1 MLHQKLVNPSTI
13 VVIGGSNNIHKPGGK
28 LLFNLK
34 NSNFKGKLFA
44 VNPKDDEVQGI
55 KCFRDVSL
63 LPPTDLAI
71 IAIPANQCLEVIE
84 YLSKEKNTRG
94 FIIISAGFSE
104 EGKTGATLENKI
116 KKTVNSVNGT
126 IIGPNC
132 IGVINTNYS
141 GVFTAP
147 IPELDNQGCD
157 LISSSGA
164 TAVFIIESALSKG
177 LKFSSIYSVGN
188 AAQTSS
194 EDILEHF
201 DETFDPENSSKI
213 KLLYL
218 ESIKNPDKLL
228 KHASSL
234 IRKGCKI
241 AAIKAGGSEAGSR
254 AALSHTGAI
263 ANADL
268 AVEALFR
275 KAGIVRCF
283 GREELTT
290 VASVFMHKELKGKRI
305 AIITHA
311 GGPAVMLTDALST
324 GGLEIPKIE
333 GHEAN
338 ELLKK
343 LPYGSSVKN
352 PIDFLATGTPE
363 NLGEVIETCDKKF
376 DFIDA
381 MIVIFGST
389 GLSKVFN
396 AYEVLHEKMTTCKKP
411 IFAILPSIYSAQK
424 EVECFLSK
432 GHIFFPD
439 EVQLGQAIAKIH
451 STPQPADE
459 IVLLNDKE
467 VQKIRDFIENSEN
480 GFISVNQITM
490 FCELAGIPFIQ
501 TVETNNREN
510 LIDIALRIGFP
521 LVMKVVGPIHKT
533 DVGGVTLNII
543 SDSHLLSE
551 FERMMKIDG
560 ATAVILQPMLK
571 GNELY
576 IGAKYEPGFGH
587 IILCG
592 LGGIFVEVLND
603 VSSGLAPLSYNEAY
617 SMIRSLK
624 SYNIIKGTRGRSG
637 IPENI
642 FADIIVRLSSV
653 LRFAVEIIEI
663 DLNPLIATQTS
674 ISVVDARV
682 KIEKHQKP

>member
-1 MLHQKLVNPSTI
+1 MLHQKLVNPSAI
-13 VVIGGSNNIHKPGGK
+13 AVIGGSNNIHKPGGK

-71 IAIPANQCLEVIE
+71 IAIPANQCLDVIE
-84 YLSKEKNTRG
+84 YLVKEKNTRG

-104 EGKTGATLENKI
+104 EGKTGAALENKI
-116 KKTVNSVNGT
+116 KKIVNSVSGT

-141 GVFTAP
+141 GIFTAP
-147 IPELDNQGCD
+147 IPELDNLGCD

-177 LKFSSIYSVGN
+177 LKFSSVYSVGN
-188 AAQTSS
+188 AAQTSA

-201 DETFDPENSSKI
+201 DETFDPENSSKV

-218 ESIKNPDKLL
+218 ESIQNPDKLL

-241 AAIKAGGSEAGSR
+241 AAIKAGGSEAGNR

-333 GHEAN
+333 GHEAD

-411 IFAILPSIYSAQK
+411 IFAILPSVYSAQK

-467 VQKIRDFIENSEN
+467 VQKIRSFIENSEN
-480 GFISVNQITM
+480 GFISVNQISK

-510 LIDIALRIGFP
+510 LIEIAWRIGFP
-521 LVMKVVGPIHKT
+521 LVMKVVGPIHKS
-533 DVGGVTLNII
+533 DVGGVTLNIR
-543 SDSHLLSE
+543 SDSHLFAE

-624 SYNIIKGTRGRSG
+624 SYKIIKGTRGKSG
-637 IPENI
+637 ISENI

-674 ISVVDARV
+674 ISVVDARIR
-682 KIEKHQKP
+682 IEKHQKP